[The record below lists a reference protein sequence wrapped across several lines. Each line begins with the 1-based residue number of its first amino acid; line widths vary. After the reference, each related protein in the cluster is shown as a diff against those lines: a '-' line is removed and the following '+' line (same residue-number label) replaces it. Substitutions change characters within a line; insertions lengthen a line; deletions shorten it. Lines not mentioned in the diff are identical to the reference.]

1 MSVRRFPSRA
11 KERKFRARVD
21 KNTSLTFIEKD
32 SGIQCI
38 LKKDLTE
45 YDVHIFPSEAPVTGD
60 YLKKDIDPFEVTL
73 ADIQI
78 LEKEVFPIVI
88 AIQEIF
94 GEDKVPQLGKIRLAV
109 GSNEIDYV
117 TIDESEFDQY
127 DFYPSIQGLVEF
139 LKSNRKGVI
148 GFCDREY
155 QPEKGNLVFFTSI
168 IKNPDKNIK
177 MIELK
182 IVSSLHQRGLYMQKY
197 HQYYGLQLYVNI
209 KADEIDDDFL
219 ELLKTINVDWELLF
233 LRRDL
238 SLQDWTEIECERNSI
253 NLKSYIRSRYDALGY
268 FDVNS
273 IIRLVIKNDLSFKIA
288 DRIADLLNRAKI
300 HREGGLPKERGENLN
315 KAEIAAAAQLACAY
329 FGENK
334 NTLVFDK
341 DVAVKDIEK
350 FVNELIKI

>member
-1 MSVRRFPSRA
+1 MSVRRFPSRIN
-11 KERKFRARVD
+11 ERKFRAKID

-38 LKKDLTE
+38 IKKDLTE
-45 YDVHIFPSEAPVTGD
+45 YDVHIFPSEAPVTSD
-60 YLKKDIDPFEVTL
+60 YLKKDIDPFEITL

-78 LEKEVFPIVI
+78 LEKEIFPIVI

-109 GSNEIDYV
+109 GSNETDYV
-117 TIDESEFDQY
+117 TIDETEFDELE
-127 DFYPSIQGLVEF
+127 FTPSIQGLVEF
-139 LKSNRKGVI
+139 LKINRKGVI
-148 GFCDREY
+148 GFVDREY
-155 QPEKGNLVFFTSI
+155 QPEKGNLIFFDSI

-182 IVSSLHQRGLYMQKY
+182 ILTSLHQRGLYMQQN
-197 HQYYGLQLYVNI
+197 HQYYGLQLYINI
-209 KADEIDDDFL
+209 KCDEIDDFFL
-219 ELLKTINVDWELLF
+219 ELLKTLNIDWELLF

-238 SLQDWTEIECERNSI
+238 SLQNWTEIECERNSI
-253 NLKSYIRSRYDALGY
+253 NLKSYIRSKYDALGY

-288 DRIADLLNRAKI
+288 DRIADLLNRSKI
-300 HREGGLPKERGENLN
+300 QREGGLPKERGENLN

-329 FGENK
+329 FGEK
-334 NTLVFDK
+334 GELVFDK
-341 DVAVKDIEK
+341 DINVKDIEK
-350 FVNELIKI
+350 FSDELIKI